1 MPSLSRDLRKN
12 LENTVKAARTTAEA
26 GARKALDLLAVGH
39 HEPWPSLTPDQRKLR
54 NRLRAH
60 ARQLGDPRDTQKGTQ
75 GTARLVSEVAYEQ
88 WHRLLFARFLA
99 ETDLLIEPASGMAL
113 SLDECQE
120 LAREQ
125 GRDWLPVA
133 CEFAERMLPQI
144 FRRGDPVLE
153 IALPPETRS
162 ELEDLLK
169 SLSRE
174 VFLADDSLG
183 WVYQFWQANRKEEV
197 NLAGNKIGADELPAV
212 TQLFTEDYMVEFL
225 LHNTLGAWWAGRCAT
240 ISDSKFQIE
249 NCPDEAAARAACALP
264 GIEWKYLR
272 FVSSDSSSDSVPS
285 VVKKVWTPAAGT
297 FDGWPRTAAALRML
311 DPCMGSGHFLVF
323 ALPILVAF
331 RMAEENLTRAQAVH
345 AVLRDNLHGLEL
357 DPRCTQIAAF
367 NLALA
372 AWKLAGHQPLPSLHL
387 ACSGLSVGAEKEAWL
402 KLADRA
408 AQASPLAPDQQL
420 IGGESNLADNLRQR
434 LRWGMGQ
441 LYDLFKQAPLLGSL
455 LNPRKLRG
463 EGMMFTWDELRPLVE
478 EALAA
483 ESTDEE
489 ASELA
494 VTAKG
499 LAKAAEILA
508 GKFTLVATNVPY
520 LGRGKQDEILAGYC
534 EVNHR
539 EAKVDLATCFMDRS
553 ISFSCEDG
561 SFAVVTP
568 QSWLSQDKYDKCRKI
583 YLTDTQWQMAA
594 QLGTGAFRSITGEV
608 VKPLLFIATNT
619 VPKQENFIGL
629 DVISSKE
636 PDEKATDLSRIAC
649 LFISQHIQLSNPRN
663 RISFGA
669 GGDQQRLL
677 DYADYSN
684 GIQTGDSPRF
694 SRSFWEITE
703 SQSGWEKKQTTIN
716 ETRLYGGMTE
726 VLWWQNGQGDLTA
739 FVREKLESDNTGA
752 WLRGKNVWGKRGV
765 LISAMGK
772 LHASLYLGDLFD
784 DNTVAIVAADE
795 AQLAAI
801 WTACSDASFHDEVR
815 KIDKKLNVRGPLVEI
830 PFDLAHWQKVAAEK
844 YPNGL
849 PAPHSD
855 DPTQWLFT
863 GHPKGA
869 DQALHVAFARLLG
882 YRWPRQTHS
891 SFPNCPA
898 LGPDGLEAHA
908 DADGIVPLSTLRGEA
923 SAAERLNALL
933 AAAYG
938 LEWSAAKLRELLA
951 AAGSDAEKLDDWL
964 RDEAFA
970 QHCALFHQRPFVW
983 HIWDGLKGG
992 FSAFVNYHHLA
1003 GPDGLGRRTLEKLI
1017 FSYLGDW
1024 IDAQRAAQKAGVE
1037 GSDARLAAAEHL
1049 RRELEAI
1056 LAGEPPY
1063 DLFIRWKPLGQ
1074 QPLGWEP
1081 DINDG
1086 VRLNLRPW
1094 MAARPLN
1101 ARGASACILRATPK
1115 VKWDKDR
1122 GKEPERPKADYPW
1135 FWGWENATEAQQ
1147 AGKEPFEGG
1156 STFDGNRWNEVHLS
1170 LAQKRTARL

>member
-1 MPSLSRDLRKN
+1 MPSLSRDLRKG
-12 LENTVKAARTTAEA
+12 LENTIKAARTDAEA

-39 HEPWPSLTPDQRKLR
+39 HEPWPSLNPDQRKLR

-60 ARQLGDPRDTQKGTQ
+60 ARQLGDPRDAQKGTQ

-99 ETDLLIEPASGMAL
+99 ETDLLIEPTSGMAL
-113 SLDECQE
+113 TLDECQE

-162 ELEDLLK
+162 KLEDLLK
-169 SLSRE
+169 ALPRE

-197 NLAGNKIGADELPAV
+197 NNAGNKIGADELPAV

-225 LHNTLGAWWAGRCAT
+225 LHNTLGAWWAGKVAEKT
-240 ISDSKFQIE
+240 PLVGE
-249 NCPDEAAARAACALP
+249 TEAEVRQQVALP
-264 GIEWKYLR
+264 GVSWTYLR
-272 FVSSDSSSDSVPS
+272 FVRNEVDAS
-285 VVKKVWTPAAGT
+285 WTPAAGT
-297 FDGWPRTAAALRML
+297 FAGWPGNAAALRML

-331 RMAEENLTRAQAVH
+331 RIAEEKLTPAQAVH
-345 AVLRDNLHGLEL
+345 AVLRDNIHGLEL

-408 AQASPLAPDQQL
+408 AQASPLAPEQQL
-420 IGGESNLADNLRQR
+420 IGGEGSLADNLRQR

-483 ESTDEE
+483 ESSDEE
-489 ASELA
+489 SSELA

-508 GKFTLVATNVPY
+508 GEFTLVATNVPY
-520 LGRGKQDEILAGYC
+520 LGRGKQDDVLKDYC
-534 EVNHR
+534 EQEHQHS
-539 EAKVDLATCFMDRS
+539 KTDLSTCFVERALDY
-553 ISFSCEDG
+553 CETSG
-561 SFAVVTP
+561 TAVLVTP
-568 QSWLSQDKYDKCRKI
+568 QNWLFLGSYRKFRED
-583 YLTDTQWQMAA
+583 L
-594 QLGTGAFRSITGEV
+594 LGNQSFC
-608 VKPLLFIATNT
+608 LLGLLG
-619 VPKQENFIGL
+619 PKGFQTPMWDFNVTLIGL
-629 DVISSKE
+629 TRSVPAIDGHIVCWDVSEMRS
-636 PDEKATDLSRIAC
+636 PSDKAIGLESEHPT
-649 LFISQHIQLSNPRN
+649 FISQGEQPHNPDARILVNNQRKITLLSEFVVCHQGLATGDMPR
-663 RISFGA
+663 FGA
-669 GGDQQRLL
+669 C
-677 DYADYSN
+677 
-684 GIQTGDSPRF
+684 
-694 SRSFWEITE
+694 FWEQPSFNSRWVPWQGTVDSTRE
-703 SQSGWEKKQTTIN
+703 FHGKSWALLWENGAGSLHAYN
-716 ETRLYGGMTE
+716 EE
-726 VLWWQNGQGDLTA
+726 NKA
-739 FVREKLESDNTGA
+739 VRKNTH
-752 WLRGKNVWGKRGV
+752 LRGTHVIGKNGV
-765 LISAMGK
+765 LITQMGM
-772 LHASLYLGDLFD
+772 LNSTLYAGDRYN
-784 DNTVAIVAADE
+784 DNTTVLLPIKE
-795 AQLAAI
+795 EFLAPI
-801 WTACSDASFHDEVR
+801 WTFCSSEDYHRLVR
-815 KIDKKLNVRGPLVEI
+815 ENDQSLKVPANTLAKV
-830 PFDLAHWQKVAAEK
+830 PFDLAHWQRVAAEK

-855 DPTQWLFT
+855 DPTQWLFS
-863 GHPKGA
+863 GHPKGSE
-869 DQALHVAFARLLG
+869 QPLHVAFARLLG

-898 LGPDGLEAHA
+898 LGPDGLESHA
-908 DADGIVPLSTLRGEA
+908 DADGIVPLSALRGEA

-938 LEWSAAKLRELLA
+938 SEWSAAKLRELIA
-951 AAGSDAEKLDDWL
+951 ATGSDAEKLEDWL
-964 RDEAFA
+964 RDEAFT

-1024 IDAQRAAQKAGVE
+1024 IDVQRAAQKAGVE

-1056 LAGEPPY
+1056 LAGEPPL
-1063 DLFIRWKPLGQ
+1063 DLFIRWKPLHQ
-1074 QPLGWEP
+1074 QPIGWEP

-1094 MAARPLN
+1094 MTARPLN
-1101 ARGASACILRATPK
+1101 ARGAKACILRSTPN

-1135 FWGWENATEAQQ
+1135 FWGWESATEAQQ
-1147 AGKEPFEGG
+1147 AGKEPFTGG
-1156 STFDGNRWNEVHLS
+1156 STFDGNRWNDVHLPI
-1170 LAQKRTARL
+1170 ATKRTARERHQK

>member
-12 LENTVKAARTTAEA
+12 LENTVKAARISAET

-39 HEPWPSLTPDQRKLR
+39 HEPWPSLSAEQRKLR

-60 ARQLGDPRDTQKGTQ
+60 ARQLGDPRDAKKGTQ
-75 GTARLVSEVAYEQ
+75 ATTRLVSEIAYEQ

-99 ETDLLIEPASGMAL
+99 ETDLLIEPTSGMAIT
-113 SLDECQE
+113 LDECQE

-169 SLSRE
+169 GLLGE

-197 NLAGNKIGADELPAV
+197 NNAGNKIGADELPAV

-225 LHNTLGAWWAGRCAT
+225 LHNTLGAWWAGKRK
-240 ISDSKFQIE
+240 SEVGSQKSEVD
-249 NCPDEAAARAACALP
+249 ARRAVALP
-264 GIEWKYLR
+264 GVAWSYLR
-272 FVSSDSSSDSVPS
+272 FIQDKDGQL
-285 VVKKVWTPAAGT
+285 TPAAGT
-297 FDGWPRTAAALRML
+297 FDGWPRTAAEVRVL

-331 RMAEENLTRAQAVH
+331 RMAEESLTRAQAVH

-387 ACSGLSVGAEKEAWL
+387 ACSGLSVGAEREDWL

-408 AQASPLAPDQQL
+408 AQASPLAGDPQL
-420 IGGESNLADNLRQR
+420 FGGEGYLAHNLRPR

-483 ESTDEE
+483 ESTDAE

-508 GKFTLVATNVPY
+508 GQFTLVATNVPY
-520 LGRGKQDEILAGYC
+520 LGDRKQDETLKEYC
-534 EVNHR
+534 QRVHPD
-539 EAKVDLATCFMDRS
+539 AKADLATCFLERCLGFCS
-553 ISFSCEDG
+553 VSG
-561 SFAVVTP
+561 SASLVTP
-568 QSWLSQDKYDKCRKI
+568 HNWLFLGNYRRLREQLI
-583 YLTDTQWQMAA
+583 EENQWDIVATLGEHSFDSPSAA
-594 QLGTGAFRSITGEV
+594 GAFVALVSLRHGRPKAGNTFVGIDASEAENPTAKADQIRQDDLYSVPQADQLRNPDARIAFTASRGVELLEAFAESPQGIKTGDDDQWRRCFWELPEIAEGWEFYQSTVDKLAMYGGRQYVINWRTSGVGMIRPRVQNRAVGKFGVAVSQMRELAPTLYTGERFDSNV
-608 VKPLLFIATNT
+608 APIVPTELSHMLPLWAFCASPEFHEAVRRIDRKVSVTNATMVK
-619 VPKQENFIGL
+619 
-629 DVISSKE
+629 
-636 PDEKATDLSRIAC
+636 
-649 LFISQHIQLSNPRN
+649 
-663 RISFGA
+663 
-669 GGDQQRLL
+669 
-677 DYADYSN
+677 
-684 GIQTGDSPRF
+684 
-694 SRSFWEITE
+694 
-703 SQSGWEKKQTTIN
+703 
-716 ETRLYGGMTE
+716 
-726 VLWWQNGQGDLTA
+726 
-739 FVREKLESDNTGA
+739 
-752 WLRGKNVWGKRGV
+752 
-765 LISAMGK
+765 
-772 LHASLYLGDLFD
+772 
-784 DNTVAIVAADE
+784 
-795 AQLAAI
+795 
-801 WTACSDASFHDEVR
+801 
-815 KIDKKLNVRGPLVEI
+815 I

-855 DPTQWLFT
+855 DPTQWLHN

-882 YRWPRQTHS
+882 YRWPRQTGS
-891 SFPNCPA
+891 SFPDCPA
-898 LGPDGLEAHA
+898 LGPDGLESHA
-908 DADGIVPLSTLRGEA
+908 DADGIVPLSALRGEA

-938 LEWSAAKLRELLA
+938 PEWSAAKLRELLA
-951 AAGSDAEKLDDWL
+951 ATGSKAEKLDDWL

-970 QHCALFHQRPFVW
+970 QHCALFQQRPFVW

-1003 GPDGLGRRTLEKLI
+1003 GPEGLGRRTLEKLI

-1049 RRELEAI
+1049 RCELEAI

-1063 DLFIRWKPLGQ
+1063 DLFIRWKPLHQ
-1074 QPLGWEP
+1074 QPIGWEP

-1094 MAARPLN
+1094 ITARPLN
-1101 ARGASACILRATPK
+1101 ARGKTACILRATPK

-1135 FWGWENATEAQQ
+1135 FWAWDEATDD
-1147 AGKEPFEGG
+1147 FTGG
-1156 STFDGNRWNEVHLS
+1156 PTFDGNRWNACHY
-1170 LAQKRTARL
+1170 ATTTKRVARERS

>member
-1 MPSLSRDLRKN
+1 MPSLSRDLRKD
-12 LENTVKAARTTAEA
+12 LENTIKAARTDAEA

-39 HEPWPSLTPDQRKLR
+39 HEPWPSLNADQRKLR

-60 ARQLGDPRDTQKGTQ
+60 ARQLGDPRDAQKGTQ
-75 GTARLVSEVAYEQ
+75 GTTRLVSEVAYEQ

-99 ETDLLIEPASGMAL
+99 ETDLLIEPNSGMAL
-113 SLDECQE
+113 TLDECQE

-162 ELEDLLK
+162 KLEDLLK
-169 SLSRE
+169 ELPRE

-197 NLAGNKIGADELPAV
+197 NNAGNKIGADELPAV

-225 LHNTLGAWWAGRCAT
+225 LHNTLGAWWAGKVAEKKPLVGET
-240 ISDSKFQIE
+240 
-249 NCPDEAAARAACALP
+249 EAEVRHQVALP
-264 GIEWKYLR
+264 GVSWTYLR
-272 FVSSDSSSDSVPS
+272 FVRNEGDAGWS
-285 VVKKVWTPAAGT
+285 PAAGT
-297 FDGWPRTAAALRML
+297 FAGWPLNAAALRML

-420 IGGESNLADNLRQR
+420 IGGDGNLADNLRQR

-508 GKFTLVATNVPY
+508 GEFTLVATNVPY
-520 LGRGKQDEILAGYC
+520 LGSGRQDDALKSYC
-534 EVNHR
+534 ERVHPD
-539 EAKVDLATCFMDRS
+539 AKTDLATCFVERCLD
-553 ISFSCEDG
+553 FCEKENG
-561 SFAVVTP
+561 TTVVVTP
-568 QSWLSQDKYDKCRKI
+568 QNWLFLGSYKHLRKALLSKTTWDVI
-583 YLTDTQWQMAA
+583 VRLGEHGFNSAA
-594 QLGTGAFRSITGEV
+594 AAGAFTALLAITRRNPASNHNLSGWDVSSGDGPESKACSLPSAPVAKLPQISQLG
-608 VKPLLFIATNT
+608 N
-619 VPKQENFIGL
+619 
-629 DVISSKE
+629 
-636 PDEKATDLSRIAC
+636 PDC
-649 LFISQHIQLSNPRN
+649 LIQLEVIEADMRLGKHAFV
-663 RISFGA
+663 R
-669 GGDQQRLL
+669 GGTT
-677 DYADYSN
+677 S
-684 GIQTGDSPRF
+684 GDSPLFRRF
-694 SRSFWEITE
+694 FWEVTNFASRWSCQQSTVEASTE
-703 SQSGWEKKQTTIN
+703 
-716 ETRLYGGMTE
+716 YGGRE
-726 VLWWQNGQGDLTA
+726 FVLLW
-739 FVREKLESDNTGA
+739 ESGVGELASRTGGGGATIAGRDA
-752 WLRGKNVWGKRGV
+752 WNKRGIAISYMRDLKVTLYNGEIYENVICV
-765 LISAMGK
+765 LIPR
-772 LHASLYLGDLFD
+772 
-784 DNTVAIVAADE
+784 DE
-795 AQLAAI
+795 SHLPAI
-801 WTACSDASFHDEVR
+801 WSFCSSGHFAAAVR
-815 KIDKKLNVRGPLVEI
+815 AVNQKLSVDVRYFEKA

-844 YPNGL
+844 YPSGL
-849 PAPHSD
+849 PAPHSN
-855 DPTQWLFT
+855 DPTQWLFS
-863 GHPKGA
+863 GYPKGSE
-869 DQALHVAFARLLG
+869 QPLHVAFARLLG

-898 LGPDGLEAHA
+898 LGPDGLESHA
-908 DADGIVPLSTLRGEA
+908 DSDGIVPLSALRGEA

-938 LEWSAAKLRELLA
+938 PEWSAAKLRELIA
-951 AAGSDAEKLDDWL
+951 ATGSDAEKLEDWL

-1024 IDAQRAAQKAGVE
+1024 IDVQRAAQKAGVE

-1063 DLFIRWKPLGQ
+1063 DLFIRWKPLHQ
-1074 QPLGWEP
+1074 QPIGWEP

-1094 MAARPLN
+1094 MTARPLN
-1101 ARGASACILRATPK
+1101 ARGAKACILRSTPN

-1135 FWGWENATEAQQ
+1135 FWGWESATEAQQ
-1147 AGKEPFEGG
+1147 AGKESFTGG
-1156 STFDGNRWNEVHLS
+1156 STFDGNRWNDVHLP
-1170 LAQKRTARL
+1170 LATKRTARERHNSTK